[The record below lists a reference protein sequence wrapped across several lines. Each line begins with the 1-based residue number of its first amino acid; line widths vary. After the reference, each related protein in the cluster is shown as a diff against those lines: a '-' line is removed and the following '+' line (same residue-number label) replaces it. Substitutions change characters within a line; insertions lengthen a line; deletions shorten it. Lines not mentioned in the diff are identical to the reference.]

1 MLSIASDHQNHRAFL
16 NNNATS
22 INQVQYY
29 YDIANL
35 LIILSRTMAGKKTT
49 KKKSATATIANNK
62 SARHNYF
69 VEDSFEAGLVLE
81 GWEVL
86 NLCPLT

>member
-1 MLSIASDHQNHRAFL
+1 
-16 NNNATS
+16 
-22 INQVQYY
+22 
-29 YDIANL
+29 
-35 LIILSRTMAGKKTT
+35 MAGKKTT

-81 GWEVL
+81 GWEVKSL
-86 NLCPLT
+86 R